1 MSDSKGVRP
10 GFFGAATVVSAMAD
24 PRDYYE
30 VLGVGRTASAEEIK
44 KAHRRLARELHPDMN
59 KSPDAAKKFAELQRA
74 YEVLSDPEK
83 RKTYDRFGHAGV
95 DATVGGGAA
104 SGWPGGAGPRHATYT
119 WTNVGGRPGA
129 GAPGNVSDFDIGS
142 IFEEVFGGR
151 GGGSGFGG
159 FGAQAQQRSRP
170 TRGRDIQREIE
181 IDFMTAV
188 EGGTESLRVRRGG
201 SMQTI
206 DVKIPA
212 GSKEGAKLRIRGAGM
227 PSDATGSP
235 GDLILTL
242 RIKPHPIFRRETGN
256 DLALDLPL
264 TIVEATLGA
273 KVRVPTLKGHATLTV
288 PPGTSS
294 GTRMRLK
301 GQGIAGEGK
310 PGDLYAVIEIVA
322 PKNLSA
328 ADREKLT
335 EIGKKLDSP
344 RSGREWR

>member
-1 MSDSKGVRP
+1 
-10 GFFGAATVVSAMAD
+10 MAEL
-24 PRDYYE
+24 RDYYE
-30 VLGVGRTASAEEIK
+30 VLGVSRTATPEEIK

-59 KSPDAAKKFAELQRA
+59 KSSDASEKFSELQRA

-104 SGWPGGAGPRHATYT
+104 SGWPGGAGPGRGTYT
-119 WTNVGGRPGA
+119 WSNVGGRPTGA
-129 GAPGNVSDFDIGS
+129 GAGNVSDFDIGS
-142 IFEEVFGGR
+142 IFEEVFGAR
-151 GGGSGFGG
+151 AGGGGAGGFGG
-159 FGAQAQQRSRP
+159 FGAQAQQRSKP
-170 TRGRDIQREIE
+170 TRGRDIHREIE
-181 IDFMTAV
+181 IGFMIAT

-242 RIKPHPIFRRETGN
+242 RIQPHPIFRREEGN

-273 KVRVPTLKGHATLTV
+273 KVRVPTLKGHAQLTI

-301 GQGIAGEGK
+301 GQGVAGDG
-310 PGDLYAVIEIVA
+310 PVGDLYAVIQVVA
-322 PKNLSA
+322 PKNLA
-328 ADREKLT
+328 ASDREKLG

-344 RSGREWR
+344 RTGRDWGG